1 MEWRFILDIFYA
13 SKMDESMWI
22 CPVTL
27 EFNIQSLS
35 VFLSF
40 LFFSFLFP
48 TFVTLSYVR
57 WGLGDFDLH

>member
-1 MEWRFILDIFYA
+1 
-13 SKMDESMWI
+13 MWI